1 MESESL
7 EISQI
12 LGLSTSFELDDL
24 GLEYLENISS
34 RSLKPLTREKR
45 KIAKCLLFHF

>member
-24 GLEYLENISS
+24 VLEYVENISS
-34 RSLKPLTREKR
+34 RSLKKIYDQR
-45 KIAKCLLFHF
+45 KVKLLFKC